1 MHRIATKP
9 GDFDLERKIES
20 VKQTPADIL
29 FISTADTELSGLAQ
43 VWGKRF
49 RKKAEQTLSLMQAI
63 PLQHPDAAEHYAD
76 HVLCKAKLAIFRLHG
91 GYGYFPHL
99 LDEIIHIKSHGAK
112 TRILVLPGTDEW
124 DPELMKF
131 NDYAE
136 PVVRK
141 IFAYFREGGI
151 DNMERAAEAVEL
163 LLENK
168 TEGFPEAL
176 KIPTFGWLA
185 KKSAAKNNS
194 VAKNAKDKKPRAAPT
209 SHQKPEIGR
218 VWITFYRALQQTG
231 DMAVVEALTEA
242 LIKQGLEVCG
252 FYA

>member
-9 GDFDLERKIES
+9 GDLDSEKKLEPIQ
-20 VKQTPADIL
+20 QTPADIL
-29 FISTADTELSGLAQ
+29 FISTADTELSGLVQ
-43 VWGKRF
+43 VWGKRY
-49 RKKAEQTLSLMQAI
+49 REAVLTLRLMHAT

-99 LDEIIHIKSHGAK
+99 LDEILHIKSHGAK
-112 TRILVLPGTDEW
+112 TRIIVLPGTDEW

-136 PVVRK
+136 PVVRI

-163 LLENK
+163 LLENQ
-168 TEGFPEAL
+168 TEGFR
-176 KIPTFGWLA
+176 K
-185 KKSAAKNNS
+185 
-194 VAKNAKDKKPRAAPT
+194 
-209 SHQKPEIGR
+209 H
-218 VWITFYRALQQTG
+218 
-231 DMAVVEALTEA
+231 
-242 LIKQGLEVCG
+242 
-252 FYA
+252 

>member
-1 MHRIATKP
+1 
-9 GDFDLERKIES
+9 
-20 VKQTPADIL
+20 
-29 FISTADTELSGLAQ
+29 
-43 VWGKRF
+43 
-49 RKKAEQTLSLMQAI
+49 
-63 PLQHPDAAEHYAD
+63 
-76 HVLCKAKLAIFRLHG
+76 
-91 GYGYFPHL
+91 
-99 LDEIIHIKSHGAK
+99 
-112 TRILVLPGTDEW
+112 
-124 DPELMKF
+124 MKF

-168 TEGFPEAL
+168 TVGFPEAL
-176 KIPTFGWLA
+176 KIPTFGWLE

-194 VAKNAKDKKPRAAPT
+194 VAKNAKDTKPSAAPT

-252 FYA
+252 FYAYSLREPEAQLEMLQKAEEEPPDAILTMQSFSIGTGPPAAPDLPAGEALTSGKKPAFRFWKG

>member
-9 GDFDLERKIES
+9 GDLDSERKLES
-20 VKQTPADIL
+20 VQQTPADIL
-29 FISTADTELSGLAQ
+29 FISTADTELSGLVQ
-43 VWGKRF
+43 VWGKRY
-49 RKKAEQTLSLMQAI
+49 REAALTLRLMHAT

-99 LDEIIHIKSHGAK
+99 LEEILHIKSHGAK
-112 TRILVLPGTDEW
+112 TRIIVLPGTDEW

-136 PVVRK
+136 PVVRI
-141 IFAYFREGGI
+141 IFDYFREGGI

-163 LLENK
+163 LLENQ

-185 KKSAAKNNS
+185 NKSAEKNNLAPKS
-194 VAKNAKDKKPRAAPT
+194 EKDTTLGTSRTSQQDKK
-209 SHQKPEIGR
+209 IGR

-231 DMAVVEALTEA
+231 DMAVVEALTGA
-242 LIKQGLEVCG
+242 LNKHGL
-252 FYA
+252 